1 MQIIDNVSNLLNDLY
16 KQINVSDNTQYQE
29 KLNLDDFS
37 FLKDTTKR
45 DLLLNPTLSNYK
57 KALLEIYQNGVML
70 NYNITEY
77 ADDYSMINEFQNYT
91 FDEQVYRH
99 MVQDNEKYN
108 QLNGYQERFDPY
120 YDSFRQEFQNNTNN
134 YIFPS
139 LQNYQKI
146 DKFIMTRDSV
156 STFIQSSIQNLLV
169 IIFEETGEYN
179 IQITNNN
186 INNVYNTQ
194 SNTFMFYNKDNFNQ
208 IISVQDKDGNQ
219 INDYTVELYK
229 QDILEKQKVISEHDI
244 YYNKFNDLKLI
255 LDYKTIGTSQMHNI
269 TLKTDFSSYTK
280 NINDDLSFRLND
292 NYLDQVDTNKK
303 YTMYS
308 SNMPECYFQKFQYN
322 ENLDTYTTIWVV
334 DEEYDVQTRINTFVL
349 SEQQLNKNWI
359 INYQLIDQTKV
370 LVNGVSKNKNIY
382 ILYFNTTDQQNFS
395 FDYFYNNFFET
406 TPELYQ
412 DISTVLPIEYD
423 KELDKHYYKP
433 VEGLPILISSNVF
446 QSNQQSMISGIDSQI
461 NKTYYF
467 TVERDEL
474 SLDDMQKSI
483 NLRDVTQR
491 NLLTED
497 KIYINDERFRIK
509 ASDMVPKETMVIIQ
523 GVSAIV
529 TDQNGIEHKQNW
541 FETIPSE
548 LINDNIDQY
557 NNQYWTFPVLLNSNE
572 VLQNEYINE
581 QIQVIK
587 DSQLTDEEK
596 AIKIQDYFD
605 ENPDTMLLGTRK
617 FKIDSITIQTIS
629 SDNLISLEQNSEI
642 NLGKLAKPIK
652 SIYVFN
658 LGNNNIELNYN
669 GVKYN
674 KKIDLSEHDI
684 YLNED
689 FIFSVNL
696 GDLEGLKLVIGYE
709 PQYKFQIQSQKD
721 VIADTYFE
729 YTHEYITSQYTILDQ
744 NSGTNR
750 NLYYRNFVYE
760 TFDYS
765 NHVNT
770 YNLSNFNIQTM
781 DKYNFIKKENQTLGI
796 YNTVDSVFIPQSF
809 TKPNFSLYLDDIH
822 IKERLLR
829 DNLLFVYL
837 NIYPR
842 DKHFIQIGDFIEH
855 KYNGYSDL
863 EWQTKKFFYHD
874 ENKNTM
880 QLRINNII
888 QDSNILNL
896 YYSET
901 DFISIITDING
912 LIQVD
917 TTNTSQTSQ
926 ITNNNTIQP
935 SSLDIKIDYE
945 GTIVYININNEVFIE
960 LETVESKIQWLTVV
974 NGVID
979 KIYNTTYIED
989 FVLDNK
995 YLFYRTNLEI
1005 INQFTNHF
1013 EQGSLGFLKT
1023 YLIRL
1028 T

>member
-1 MQIIDNVSNLLNDLY
+1 MPIIDNVSNLLEDLY
-16 KQINVSDNTQYQE
+16 KQINVDDNTQFQE

-37 FLKDTTKR
+37 FLKDTTKT
-45 DLLLNPTLSNYK
+45 DLLLNPTLTNYK
-57 KALLEIYQNGVML
+57 KALLETYQNSVML
-70 NYNITEY
+70 NYTATEY

-146 DKFIMTRDSV
+146 DKFTMTRDSV

-169 IIFEETGEYN
+169 ITFEETGEYN

-219 INDYTVELYK
+219 INNYTVELYK
-229 QDILEKQKVISEHDI
+229 QDTLEKQKVISEHDI
-244 YYNKFNDLKLI
+244 YYNMFNDLNLV

-269 TLKTDFSSYTK
+269 TLKTDFSSYTR
-280 NINDDLSFRLND
+280 NINDSLTFRLND
-292 NYLDQVDTNKK
+292 NYLDQFDINRK
-303 YTMYS
+303 YAMYS
-308 SNMPECYFQKFQYN
+308 SYVPGSYFQKFQYN
-322 ENLDTYTTIWVV
+322 EYLDTYTTIWVV
-334 DEEYDVQTRINTFVL
+334 DENYDIQARINSFVL
-349 SEQQLNKNWI
+349 SEQQLNKSWI
-359 INYQLIDQTKV
+359 INYQLIEQTKV
-370 LVNGVSKNKNIY
+370 LVNGVYENKNIY

-412 DISTVLPIEYD
+412 DISTVLPVEYD
-423 KELDKHYYKP
+423 KELDKYYYKP
-433 VEGLPILISSNVF
+433 IEGLPILLSSNVF
-446 QSNQQSMISGIDSQI
+446 QSSQQSMLTGIDSQI

-467 TVERDEL
+467 TVEKDEL
-474 SLDDMQKSI
+474 TLDDMQKSI

-497 KIYINDERFRIK
+497 KIYINDERFRIR
-509 ASDMVPKETMVIIQ
+509 ASDMVPKETMMIIQ
-523 GVSAIV
+523 GVSAII
-529 TDQNGIEHKQNW
+529 TDQDGIEHKQNW
-541 FETIPSE
+541 FETIPIE
-548 LINDNIDQY
+548 LISDNIDQY

-572 VLQNEYINE
+572 VLQNTYINE
-581 QIQVIK
+581 QMQLIK

-596 AIKIQDYFD
+596 ATKIQDYFD
-605 ENPDTMLLGTRK
+605 ENPDTVLLGTRK

-629 SDNLISLEQNSEI
+629 SDNLISLEQNSQI

-658 LGNNNIELNYN
+658 LGNNNIELTYN

-684 YLNED
+684 YLNDD
-689 FIFSVNL
+689 FIFSINL
-696 GDLEGLKLVIGYE
+696 GDLEGLKLVVGYE
-709 PQYKFQIQSQKD
+709 PQYKFEIQSQKD
-721 VIADTYFE
+721 VVADTYFE
-729 YTHEYITSQYTILDQ
+729 YTHEYITDEYTILDQ

-770 YNLSNFNIQTM
+770 FNLSNFNVQTM
-781 DKYNFIKKENQTLGI
+781 DKYNFIKKENQTLGL
-796 YNTVDSVFIPQSF
+796 YNTIDSVFIPQSF
-809 TKPNFSLYLDDIH
+809 TKPNFSLYLEDIH

-829 DNLLFVYL
+829 SNLLFAYL
-837 NIYPR
+837 NIYPK
-842 DKHFIQIGDFIEH
+842 DKHFIQIGNSMEY

-863 EWQTKKFFYHD
+863 DWHTRKFFYHD

-880 QLRINNII
+880 QLRINSVIQNSNII
-888 QDSNILNL
+888 NL
-896 YYSET
+896 YYSDT
-901 DFISIITDING
+901 DYIKISTDING

-917 TTNTSQTSQ
+917 TANTSQTSQ
-926 ITNNNTIQP
+926 ITNNNTVQP

-945 GTIVYININNEVFIE
+945 GTIVQVNINNEVFID
-960 LETVESKIQWLTVV
+960 LETIESKIKWLTVV

-1005 INQFTNHF
+1005 VNQFTNHF

-1023 YLIRL
+1023 YLIQL
-1028 T
+1028 I